1 MTVAEA
7 KREAIETG
15 WVVSPVLV
23 ELRQQANYW
32 KAQHGRA
39 VGREGAWK
47 GKSSEL
53 VKVIRELKAENAQ
66 LNEELTKER
75 AKNSWLQQQLFGRSS
90 ERKRSVPGVGQDDS
104 PKRRKRGKKRGGK
117 GHGRK
122 LHSDLPTEEILHD
135 LAEGRPCC
143 SQCGKLYGDFPKT
156 EDCEEIEWA
165 VRVVRRVHKR
175 VMYRKACNCAKGP
188 GIVTAPVPPKLIPK
202 GKFSIGFWVQ
212 LIQHKFLFQI
222 PLHRIRGM
230 LERQGLFVSQG
241 TLTGGLKRIGELVAP
256 LYGRILERVR
266 SAERWHMDET
276 RWLVFSAA
284 QGKRGHR
291 WWLWIAVTHDVCA
304 YVLDPRRS
312 SQVPKNLLGE
322 DAEGI
327 LSVDRYS
334 AYKALG
340 EKIQLAFCW
349 AHVRRDFVRVRDG
362 YERYRTWAEG
372 WVARIAALYV
382 LNDRRLEVSSNARK
396 FAARDR
402 ALRRALRAMKE
413 MQERELVDENL
424 PKVQRQPLAS
434 LGNHWDGLTLFAAHP
449 EVPMDNNHAER
460 CLRNPVVGRKNY
472 YGSGTHWS
480 GQLAASLFTIFQTLL
495 LNDIDPQKYLSA
507 YFQACAENGGRPP
520 DSVDQFL
527 PWNLSQDRKDAW
539 RAAERPL

>member
-1 MTVAEA
+1 VRT
-7 KREAIETG
+7 
-15 WVVSPVLV
+15 
-23 ELRQQANYW
+23 Q
-32 KAQHGRA
+32 
-39 VGREGAWK
+39 K
-47 GKSSEL
+47 GSS
-53 VKVIRELKAENAQ
+53 A
-66 LNEELTKER
+66 
-75 AKNSWLQQQLFGRSS
+75 
-90 ERKRSVPGVGQDDS
+90 
-104 PKRRKRGKKRGGK
+104 
-117 GHGRK
+117 
-122 LHSDLPTEEILHD
+122 
-135 LAEGRPCC
+135 
-143 SQCGKLYGDFPKT
+143 
-156 EDCEEIEWA
+156 
-165 VRVVRRVHKR
+165 
-175 VMYRKACNCAKGP
+175 
-188 GIVTAPVPPKLIPK
+188 
-202 GKFSIGFWVQ
+202 
-212 LIQHKFLFQI
+212 
-222 PLHRIRGM
+222 
-230 LERQGLFVSQG
+230 
-241 TLTGGLKRIGELVAP
+241 
-256 LYGRILERVR
+256 
-266 SAERWHMDET
+266 
-276 RWLVFSAA
+276 
-284 QGKRGHR
+284 
-291 WWLWIAVTHDVCA
+291 
-304 YVLDPRRS
+304 
-312 SQVPKNLLGE
+312 
-322 DAEGI
+322 
-327 LSVDRYS
+327 S